1 MKMNLNENENE
12 FFSFFHTFT
21 FFELYFW
28 ILCPGPPE
36 INTEL
41 KNQSVTYKTSLQFNC
56 SLSGFPTPEIL
67 WTKDGENLGNNNTLT
82 INRVS
87 YGDAGQYTCSANNSG
102 GNSEVAFHIT
112 VTGKRWLN
120 FGSFSCSSHFLG
132 VFSFFS
138 YFPLFELY
146 FEILCP
152 GPPEINTELK
162 NQSVAYNSSLKF
174 ICSLSGFPTPEILWT
189 KDGVNRSN
197 NNTLTIR
204 QARFKDSGQYICS
217 AKNSEGSKNST
228 FWIEVA
234 GGTVLIYI

>member
-1 MKMNLNENENE
+1 MLTYFC
-12 FFSFFHTFT
+12 FFQFPFSNFFHTFT

-28 ILCPGPPE
+28 I
-36 INTEL
+36 I
-41 KNQSVTYKTSLQFNC
+41 Y
-56 SLSGFPTPEIL
+56 
-67 WTKDGENLGNNNTLT
+67 
-82 INRVS
+82 
-87 YGDAGQYTCSANNSG
+87 
-102 GNSEVAFHIT
+102 
-112 VTGKRWLN
+112 
-120 FGSFSCSSHFLG
+120 
-132 VFSFFS
+132 
-138 YFPLFELY
+138 
-146 FEILCP
+146 P

-174 ICSLSGFPTPEILWT
+174 ICSLRGFPIPEILWT

-204 QARFKDSGQYICS
+204 QARFKDSGQYTCS

>member
-1 MKMNLNENENE
+1 MLDLHFVTKKNKGN
-12 FFSFFHTFT
+12 FSLVQTERSLQFHIEHFPFIQFPFSFSNFFHTFT

-36 INTEL
+36 INT
-41 KNQSVTYKTSLQFNC
+41 
-56 SLSGFPTPEIL
+56 
-67 WTKDGENLGNNNTLT
+67 D
-82 INRVS
+82 
-87 YGDAGQYTCSANNSG
+87 
-102 GNSEVAFHIT
+102 
-112 VTGKRWLN
+112 
-120 FGSFSCSSHFLG
+120 
-132 VFSFFS
+132 
-138 YFPLFELY
+138 
-146 FEILCP
+146 
-152 GPPEINTELK
+152 LK

-174 ICSLSGFPTPEILWT
+174 ICSLRGFPIPEILWT

-204 QARFKDSGQYICS
+204 QARLEDSGQYTCS